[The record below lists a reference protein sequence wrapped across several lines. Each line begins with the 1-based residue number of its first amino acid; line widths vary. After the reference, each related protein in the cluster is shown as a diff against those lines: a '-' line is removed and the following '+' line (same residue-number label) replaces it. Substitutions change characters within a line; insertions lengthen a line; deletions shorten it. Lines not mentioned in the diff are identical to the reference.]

1 MSNELRKQ
9 EAAQE
14 LVICANQAH
23 TQIETSL
30 DALKARWSALR
41 EHYHGLGAEDTEA
54 EINLLLAQSDS
65 LLSKL
70 QAWRDLSQSQLQ
82 ESEEEATCNL
92 GG

>member
-41 EHYHGLGAEDTEA
+41 EHYHGLGLK
-54 EINLLLAQSDS
+54 IQRQKSICY
-65 LLSKL
+65 
-70 QAWRDLSQSQLQ
+70 WRKV
-82 ESEEEATCNL
+82 TVC
-92 GG
+92 